1 MPLGDTQPDMRRI
14 AAKLAGPGGVTAFD
28 SEIRE
33 AEAAVFPNALS
44 LEEANGL
51 FGFARLE
58 AVLNGPGAP
67 VAQADIYAGGYL
79 VRLADIHHRS
89 GRSPAAAAAEH
100 LGKGSTLRFR
110 DIERF
115 DPRLAELAAAVAET
129 FAAPVQINLY
139 LTPPRQEGF
148 PPHFDNTDVFIVQVA
163 GSKSWT
169 LHRDYTNQAS
179 LPNPDSPWDPE
190 KYQPVGPG
198 ETHTLR
204 VGDVLYV
211 PRGGMH
217 SARCTDEASMH
228 LTVSLAPLSMAAL
241 LEKEIRRLA
250 AGEEALRRRVPWSAD
265 GGPAEVEQARKAMR
279 YWLEVL
285 AERID
290 PATLIGEERARLLQ
304 QAPQASDAL
313 GEMIA
318 SLNHDVRE
326 GDAG

>member
-1 MPLGDTQPDMRRI
+1 MALGDTQPDMHRI

-28 SEIRE
+28 AEIRE
-33 AEAAVFPNALS
+33 GDAAVFPDALS
-44 LEEANGL
+44 PEEAQGL
-51 FGFARLE
+51 FDLARLE

-67 VAQADIYAGGYL
+67 VAQADIYAGGHL

-89 GRSPAAAAAEH
+89 GRSPAAVAAEH

-115 DPRLAELAAAVAET
+115 DPRLADLAAAVAET
-129 FAAPVQINLY
+129 YAAPVQINVY

-148 PPHFDNTDVFIVQVA
+148 PPHFDNTDVFVVQVA
-163 GSKSWT
+163 GSKAWT
-169 LHRDYTNQAS
+169 LHRDYTNQAP
-179 LPNPDSPWDPE
+179 LPDPDSPWDPE
-190 KYQPVGPG
+190 KYRPLGPG

-217 SARCTDEASMH
+217 SARCTDEESMH
-228 LTVSLAPLSMAAL
+228 LTLSLAPLSMAAL
-241 LEKEIRRLA
+241 LEREIHRLA
-250 AGEEALRRRVPWSAD
+250 AGEAALRRRVPWSAG
-265 GGPAEVEQARKAMR
+265 GGPEEAEEVRKALHH
-279 YWLEVL
+279 WLGVL

-290 PATLIGEERARLLQ
+290 PASVIGEERARLLQ
-304 QAPQASDAL
+304 QAPQGSGAL
-313 GEMIA
+313 GNMIA
-318 SLNHDVRE
+318 SLTRDARK